1 MPALPGADVSV
12 PVVHQGGLLGAISI
26 RMPRGEPL
34 RPAGGHPVTDLASQA
49 GLVPANAGLIEDLR
63 PSRQCLVAARMRRGG
78 AWSATSTT
86 GPSRIWSPR

>member
-34 RPAGGHPVTDLASQA
+34 RPAGEHLVTDLASQA
-49 GLVPANAGLIEDLR
+49 GLVLANAGLIEDLR
-63 PSRQCLVAARMRRGG
+63 ASRQRLVTAQDEARRRLERNIHDGR
-78 AWSATSTT
+78 
-86 GPSRIWSPR
+86 SRTWSP